1 MNLFSLFSGIDGL
14 GLGLQRAGMRIVGH
28 VEIDPFCRRVLAKH
42 WPEVPQH
49 DDVQTCI
56 HWWQGTDR
64 PRVDVIA
71 GGFPCVDISS
81 ANTSGTRAG
90 LDGAKSG
97 LWSAY
102 RDVVAELEPEWVIVE
117 NSPEWRRWV
126 PSVRRDLHALGY
138 ASVPVRVSAGSLGAP
153 HPRPRCV
160 VVANANGESEP
171 LRALYAEVAR
181 LRPLPR
187 GSGDWRKPFTGAL
200 RVADGSTPVLDRG
213 VLVVDAHPG
222 CFEEARAARSPSANR
237 VRTMQFGAKPS
248 EAPPRPPG
256 CVLCGGALPGLPP
269 GQGGLAG
276 DMGAWT
282 EAGQDLHYLQ
292 EELYEVQPFEREDVL
307 KGVPVR
313 ARTNQRAE
321 KVGRAAEDG
330 HRRRAIGNAVVPAVG
345 EYIGRMVMAAGV
357 QVVAA

>member
-1 MNLFSLFSGIDGL
+1 MNLLSLFSGIDGL

-42 WPEVPQH
+42 WPGVPQH

-56 HWWQGTDR
+56 DWWRSQQR

-71 GGFPCVDISS
+71 GGFPCQDISS
-81 ANTSGTRAG
+81 AATNGIRAG
-90 LDGAKSG
+90 LSGAKSG

-102 RDVVAELEPEWVIVE
+102 RDVVAELEPVWVIVE

-138 ASVPVRVSAGSLGAP
+138 ASVPVRLSAGSLGAA

-171 LRALYAEVAR
+171 LLAIYAEVAG

-187 GSGDWRKPFTGAL
+187 GSGDWREPFTGAL
-200 RVADGSTPVLDRG
+200 RASHGVARG
-213 VLVVDAHPG
+213 
-222 CFEEARAARSPSANR
+222 
-237 VRTMQFGAKPS
+237 M
-248 EAPPRPPG
+248 
-256 CVLCGGALPGLPP
+256 
-269 GQGGLAG
+269 
-276 DMGAWT
+276 
-282 EAGQDLHYLQ
+282 
-292 EELYEVQPFEREDVL
+292 
-307 KGVPVR
+307 
-313 ARTNQRAE
+313 
-321 KVGRAAEDG
+321 DG

-345 EYIGRMVMAAGV
+345 EYIGRMVMAAGA
-357 QVVAA
+357 QAVAA